1 MKQCNDIKEVMF
13 SADQIRNRVSEIAK
27 QIAADYKG
35 NRPLVIGVL
44 KGAWVFVADLLRE
57 LEIPADVDFI
67 CASSYGSGTST
78 SGEVTLLKD
87 ITMDCRKRDVLI
99 VEDIIDSGVT
109 LSWLKQMMIDRKARS
124 VNIATLLSKPSR
136 RKVNVDVKYVG
147 FEIPDE
153 FVVGYGMDYDE
164 RYRTLTNIC
173 ILKEEVT
180 NVHK

>member
-1 MKQCNDIKEVMF
+1 MKYSNDIKKIMF
-13 SADQIRNRVSEIAK
+13 STERIRERVNELAK
-27 QIAADYKG
+27 QIAADYAG
-35 NRPLVIGVL
+35 TRPLVVGVL
-44 KGAWVFVADLLRE
+44 KGAWIFVADLLRQLE
-57 LEIPADVDFI
+57 LPADVDFI

-87 ITMDCRKRDVLI
+87 ITIDCRKRDVLL

-109 LSWLKQMMIDRKARS
+109 LSWLKQMLIERKAKS

-136 RKVNVDVKYVG
+136 RKVNVDVKYIG

-164 RYRTLTNIC
+164 RYRTLDSIC
-173 ILKEEVT
+173 ILKEDVY
-180 NVHK
+180 K

>member
-1 MKQCNDIKEVMF
+1 M
-13 SADQIRNRVSEIAK
+13 
-27 QIAADYKG
+27 
-35 NRPLVIGVL
+35 L

-57 LEIPADVDFI
+57 LELPADVDFI
-67 CASSYGSGTST
+67 CASSYGSGTCT

-87 ITMDCRKRDVLI
+87 ITMDCRKRDILL

-109 LSWLKQMMIDRKARS
+109 LSLLKQMLIERKAKS
-124 VNIATLLSKPSR
+124 VNLVTLLSKPSR

-164 RYRTLTNIC
+164 RFRTLPYIGV
-173 ILKEEVT
+173 LKEDVY
-180 NVHK
+180 NNR

>member
-1 MKQCNDIKEVMF
+1 MKNCNEIKEIMF
-13 SADQIRNRVSEIAK
+13 SAEQIRARVAEIAK
-27 QIAADYKG
+27 QIDKDYAGK
-35 NRPLVIGVL
+35 RPLVIGVF
-44 KGAWVFVADLLRE
+44 KGAWIFVADLLRAME
-57 LEIPADVDFI
+57 LPADVDFI

-87 ITMDCRKRDVLI
+87 ITLDCRKRDVLL

-109 LSWLKQMMIDRKARS
+109 LSLLKQMMIERKARS

-136 RKVNVDVKYVG
+136 RKVDVDVKYVG

-164 RYRTLTNIC
+164 RFRTFDSIG
-173 ILKEEVT
+173 ILKEEVY
-180 NVHK
+180 KK

>member
-1 MKQCNDIKEVMF
+1 MKYSDDIMQVMF
-13 SADQIRNRVSEIAK
+13 SAEQIKCRVRELAQ
-27 QIAADYKG
+27 QIAVDYAG
-35 NRPLVIGVL
+35 RRPLVVGVL
-44 KGAWVFVADLLRE
+44 KGAWIFVADLLRE
-57 LEIPADVDFI
+57 LDVPADVDFI

-87 ITMDCRKRDVLI
+87 ITLDCRKRDVLL

-109 LSWLKQMMIDRKARS
+109 LSWLKQMMIDRKSRS

-136 RKVNVDVKYVG
+136 RKVDVDVKYVG

-164 RYRTLTNIC
+164 RYRTLQDIC
-173 ILKEEVT
+173 ILKEEVYS
-180 NVHK
+180 K